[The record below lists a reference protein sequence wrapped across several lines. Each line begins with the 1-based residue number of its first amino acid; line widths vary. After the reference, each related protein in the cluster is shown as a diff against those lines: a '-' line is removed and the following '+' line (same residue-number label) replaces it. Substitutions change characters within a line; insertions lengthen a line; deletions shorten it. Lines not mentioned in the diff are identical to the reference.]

1 MNFDHRPF
9 RITVPRDAAAPT
21 LDADVERIF
30 ATEAGFVESCLPF
43 DGMTSVPVS
52 YDRFARMHFRR
63 LRMHA
68 LSWPDVCPA
77 YALAWLTH
85 AAYGPD
91 LDETSEWELRLQWQ
105 DLHGLSNLQW
115 HEVRGILHDAWAW
128 LTSRERAQDLAGAA

>member
-63 LRMHA
+63 LRTHA

-91 LDETSEWELRLQWQ
+91 LDETRAREALKKAEEARSRALDKQEVAAVEAEIATLAAQLAALRKLRK
-105 DLHGLSNLQW
+105 G
-115 HEVRGILHDAWAW
+115 
-128 LTSRERAQDLAGAA
+128 